1 MRRAWYLGSGTPRL
15 GAVLVAASLLFAL
28 AGQGTAGAA
37 TQQEPTQ
44 AGVAAPDT
52 IDGSW
57 GPCTYDARAPYK
69 SGTSAVAYAY
79 WTCTGIGTASVIV
92 ELQQYRGAGF
102 WRLKRSVTYT
112 IGRPFYS
119 RRLTAA
125 WACAAGTGTQTYRT
139 QTWVWLGSGARS
151 PTFTSPNAR
160 FTCP

>member
-1 MRRAWYLGSGTPRL
+1 MRREWHLRFVTPRL

-37 TQQEPTQ
+37 SQQEPTQ
-44 AGVAAPDT
+44 AGAAAPNT
-52 IDGSW
+52 LKGGW

-79 WTCTGIGTASVIV
+79 WTCTGMGVAAVIV
-92 ELQQYRGAGF
+92 ELEQYRGAGF
-102 WRLKRSVTYT
+102 WRLKRSVTYR
-112 IGRPFYS
+112 ISRPFYS

-139 QTWVWLGSGARS
+139 HTWVYLGAVRS
-151 PTFTSPNAR
+151 PSIWSPNAR

>member
-1 MRRAWYLGSGTPRL
+1 MRREWHLGSVAPRL
-15 GAVLVAASLLFAL
+15 GTVLLAASLLFAL

-37 TQQEPTQ
+37 TQQKQ
-44 AGVAAPDT
+44 SKAAAAAPKT

-69 SGTSAVAYAY
+69 SGTSAVALAY

-92 ELQQYRGAGF
+92 ELQQYRGAGL
-102 WRLKRSVTYT
+102 WRMKRSIPYT

-119 RRLTAA
+119 RRLTAG

-139 QTWVWLGSGARS
+139 LTWVYLGAVRS
-151 PTFTSPNAR
+151 NNIYSPNAR
-160 FTCP
+160 FACP